1 MPLPLPNQVVIP
13 STQEKVYDTAWIY
26 NLSVHAPSNN
36 AGRITIEVLPYNQQT
51 QEIAPGSYVQTIHTD
66 KLFQAMAEVPEVQQA
81 FGAIL
86 NAIEPLRTWVAAQQ
100 AVPPAPPTP
109 EPEPAPAP

>member
-26 NLSVHAPSNN
+26 NLNVHAPSNN

-51 QEIAPGSYVQTIHTD
+51 QEIAPGNYVQTIHTD
-66 KLFQAMAEVPEVQQA
+66 KLFQAVAEVPEVQQA

-86 NAIEPLRTWVAAQQ
+86 NAIEPLRVWIAAQQ
-100 AVPPAPPTP
+100 ALSPTPPPA
-109 EPEPAPAP
+109 PEPAPEP